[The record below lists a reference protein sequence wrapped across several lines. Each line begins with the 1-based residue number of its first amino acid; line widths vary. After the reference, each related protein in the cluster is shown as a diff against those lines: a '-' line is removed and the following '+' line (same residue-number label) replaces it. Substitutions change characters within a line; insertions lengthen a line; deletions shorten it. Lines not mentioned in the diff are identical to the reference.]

1 MCKTVKIEQKG
12 VKYVDASGM
21 PVRVHAEKAVT
32 AEEEQRW
39 QVLMEQRWQVL
50 MESVGR
56 KSGRLERT
64 FCLEVEKTHHRG
76 EPAERKRREKTDMR
90 G

>member
-12 VKYVDASGM
+12 VKCVDASGM

-39 QVLMEQRWQVL
+39 QVLME
-50 MESVGR
+50 SVGR

-64 FCLEVEKTHHRG
+64 FAWKW
-76 EPAERKRREKTDMR
+76 RKRITGASRRKEREERRRT
-90 G
+90 

>member
-1 MCKTVKIEQKG
+1 LICVEAGVCKTVKIEQKG

-32 AEEEQRW
+32 AEE
-39 QVLMEQRWQVL
+39 EQRWQVL